1 MKKTIAQY
9 IALLSLVLL
18 IAPSVLLLEGRMELQ
33 GVKFIMLIATAIWFV
48 SATVWMWERKQA
60 GNAGQ

>member
-18 IAPSVLLLEGRMELQ
+18 IAPSVLFLAGQMELQ
-33 GVKFIMLIATAIWFV
+33 KVKFIMLIATVVWFV
-48 SATVWMWERKQA
+48 SATVWMWEHKTA
-60 GNAGQ
+60 NDEK

>member
-18 IAPSVLLLEGRMELQ
+18 IAPSVLLLSGQMELQ
-33 GVKFIMLIATAIWFV
+33 RVKFIMLIATAIWFV
-48 SATVWMWERKQA
+48 SATVWMWEK
-60 GNAGQ
+60 NTS

>member
-18 IAPSVLLLEGRMELQ
+18 IAPSVLLLAGQMELQ
-33 GVKFIMLIATAIWFV
+33 RVKFIMLIATVIWFV
-48 SATVWMWERKQA
+48 SATVWMWEKKTD
-60 GNAGQ
+60 

>member
-18 IAPSVLLLEGRMELQ
+18 MAPSVLLLAGQMELQ
-33 GVKFIMLIATAIWFV
+33 RVKFIMLIATVIWFV
-48 SATVWMWERKQA
+48 SATVWMWEK
-60 GNAGQ
+60 NTS

>member
-18 IAPSVLLLEGRMELQ
+18 MAPSVLLLAGQMELQ
-33 GVKFIMLIATAIWFV
+33 RVKFIMLIATAIWFV
-48 SATVWMWERKQA
+48 SATVWMWEKKTA
-60 GNAGQ
+60 NDEN

>member
-18 IAPSVLLLEGRMELQ
+18 IAPSVLLLVNQIELEK
-33 GVKFIMLIATAIWFV
+33 VKFIMLIATVIWFA
-48 SATVWMWERKQA
+48 SATFWMWEKNI
-60 GNAGQ
+60 G

>member
-18 IAPSVLLLEGRMELQ
+18 MAPSVLLLAGQMELQ
-33 GVKFIMLIATAIWFV
+33 RVKFIMLIAKVIWFV
-48 SATVWMWERKQA
+48 SATVWMWEKKTD
-60 GNAGQ
+60 

>member
-18 IAPSVLLLEGRMELQ
+18 MVPSVLLLANQIELQ
-33 GVKFIMLIATAIWFV
+33 KVKFIMLIATAIWFV
-48 SATVWMWERKQA
+48 SATVWMWEKNS
-60 GNAGQ
+60 G